1 MCICSMAHKLLLEN
15 RTMNFVIFLQSL
27 KKLKE
32 SGPRQFDTYD
42 DDIYEAQTSAAVA
55 RSIDDPLEC
64 PSSAVLSVGNTLS
77 VSARVVPTAY
87 TA

>member
-1 MCICSMAHKLLLEN
+1 MHLLN
-15 RTMNFVIFLQSL
+15 GSQAFVRKQNYEFCYFLTIT
-27 KKLKE
+27 KEMKE